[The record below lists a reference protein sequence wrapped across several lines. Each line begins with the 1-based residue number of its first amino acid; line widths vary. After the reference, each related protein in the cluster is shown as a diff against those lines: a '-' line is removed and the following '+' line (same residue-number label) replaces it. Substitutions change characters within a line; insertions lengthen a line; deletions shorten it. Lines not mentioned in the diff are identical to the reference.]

1 MNKLALDPITTE
13 IIQSSLQA
21 ACDEMFVAMRKTA
34 MSSIIY
40 EVLDFGTAVTDAK
53 GNIAASGAG
62 IPAFIAMCDKAV
74 QAVIKKY
81 DDSEIYEGDVFATND
96 PYNGGVTHLNDV
108 IVVMPVFSDGKKIA
122 WTANIAHWPDLGGMA
137 PGGISAD
144 ATEIFQ
150 EGLQL
155 PVIKMINAGK
165 PIQSV
170 IDIITANSRVPQ
182 YTLGDMWAAI
192 ASIRVG
198 EKRIKDIAN
207 KYGRDIFTE
216 SVKLFMDYGEHSSL
230 DALTKLPHG
239 TFHGEDLLDDGRKIQ
254 VDVTINE
261 KEFIVDL
268 RNNPEQDAGPNNASY
283 DGTVVSAQMAF
294 KGITSSNFVCN
305 AGTFRPLK
313 VICDEGSMFN
323 PVRPAA
329 QGIYYETDIRS
340 YDLIWKTIAH
350 LNPDKSSAG
359 SFASICGTFMGG
371 QHPDTGATFIIIE
384 PQVGGWGASSVND
397 GCNANFSAF
406 HGDTF
411 NTPAEI
417 SEARHGVYVDQMR
430 LTDEDGGE
438 GKYRGGKGIVM
449 DYRVR
454 SKNAWVSVAYT
465 RSKSLPWALDGGNEG
480 GSNYIEVIRKNGKKE
495 KYSVVTG
502 LALEPEDV
510 VRIHTGN
517 GGGCGKPEDRDK
529 RLIEEDLLNEYITPL
544 QAEKYYK
551 FKTKN

>member
-1 MNKLALDPITTE
+1 MNSIKNDPITTE

-40 EVLDFGTAVTDAK
+40 EVLDFGTAVTDSN

-81 DDSEIYEGDVFATND
+81 DSNHIKEGDVFATND

-108 IVVMPVFSDGKKIA
+108 IVVMPVFSQGERIA

-144 ATEIFQ
+144 AKEIFQ

-155 PVIKMINAGK
+155 PVIKMIENGK

-207 KYGRDIFTE
+207 KYGTEIFKN
-216 SVKLFMDYGEHSSL
+216 SVQQFMDYGERTSL
-230 DALTKLPHG
+230 DALSSLPHG
-239 TFHGEDLLDDGRKIQ
+239 TYHGEDLLDDGRKIQ
-254 VDVTINE
+254 VDVTIND

-268 RNNPEQDAGPNNASY
+268 RNNPEQDDGPNNASY

-294 KGITSSNFVCN
+294 KGITSSDFICN

-313 VICDEGSMFN
+313 VLCDEGSMFN

-340 YDLIWKTIAH
+340 YDLIWKTISH
-350 LNPDKSSAG
+350 LNPNKSSAG

-371 QHPDTGATFIIIE
+371 QHPDTGATLSLI
-384 PQVGGWGASSVND
+384 
-397 GCNANFSAF
+397 
-406 HGDTF
+406 H
-411 NTPAEI
+411 I
-417 SEARHGVYVDQMR
+417 SEP
-430 LTDEDGGE
+430 
-438 GKYRGGKGIVM
+438 
-449 DYRVR
+449 
-454 SKNAWVSVAYT
+454 T
-465 RSKSLPWALDGGNEG
+465 RP
-480 GSNYIEVIRKNGKKE
+480 
-495 KYSVVTG
+495 
-502 LALEPEDV
+502 
-510 VRIHTGN
+510 
-517 GGGCGKPEDRDK
+517 C
-529 RLIEEDLLNEYITPL
+529 
-544 QAEKYYK
+544 
-551 FKTKN
+551 

>member
-1 MNKLALDPITTE
+1 MAKKIDPITVE

-21 ACDEMFVAMRKTA
+21 ACDEMFIAMRKTA

-40 EVLDFGTAVTDAK
+40 EVLDFGTAVTDTN

-74 QAVIKKY
+74 QAVLKKFDDKDIKP
-81 DDSEIYEGDVFATND
+81 GDIFATND

-108 IVVMPVFSDGKKIA
+108 IVVMPVFSGNKRIA

-155 PVIKMINAGK
+155 PVIKMFNQGK

-170 IDIITANSRVPQ
+170 IDIIISNSRVPQ
-182 YTLGDMWAAI
+182 YTKGDMWAAI

-198 EKRIKDIAN
+198 EKRINDIAN
-207 KYGRDIFTE
+207 KYGRDIFE
-216 SVKLFMDYGEHSSL
+216 KSVDLFMQYGEQSSL
-230 DALTKLPHG
+230 DALKRLKNG
-239 TFHGEDLLDDGRKIQ
+239 TYYGEDFLDSGDKIQ
-254 VDVTINE
+254 VKVTVTN
-261 KEFIVDL
+261 KEFVVEL
-268 RNNPEQDAGPNNASY
+268 RNNPKQDKGPNNASY

-294 KGITSSNFVCN
+294 KGVTSSDFICN

-323 PVRPAA
+323 PTRPAA

-340 YDLIWKTIAH
+340 YDLIWKTISH
-350 LNPDKSSAG
+350 LNPDKSTAG

-371 QHPDTGATFIIIE
+371 THPDTNEPFIIIE
-384 PQVGGWGASSVND
+384 PQIGGWGASAAGD
-397 GCNANFSAF
+397 GMSANFSAF

-417 SEARHGVYVDQMR
+417 HEARHGLYVDQMR
-430 LTDEDGGE
+430 LNNQEGGE
-438 GKYRGGKGIVM
+438 GKYNGGKGIIM

-465 RSKSLPWALDGGNEG
+465 RSKTLPWSLKKGREG
-480 GSNYIEVIRKNGKKE
+480 SANYIEVIRKNKKIE

-502 LALEPEDV
+502 LSLQPGDI
-510 VRIHTGN
+510 VRIYTGN
-517 GGGCGKPEDRDK
+517 GGGYGDPKK
-529 RLIEEDLLNEYITPL
+529 RSLLKIKEDLLNQYITKE
-544 QAEKYYK
+544 QAKK
-551 FKTKN
+551 FFGFKA

>member
-1 MNKLALDPITTE
+1 MIKKNLDPITTE

-21 ACDEMFVAMRKTA
+21 ACDEMFIAMRKTA

-40 EVLDFGTAVTDAK
+40 EVLDFGTAVTDSD

-81 DDSEIYEGDVFATND
+81 DESDIKDGDVFATND

-108 IVVMPVFSDGKKIA
+108 IVVMPIFSLGERIA
-122 WTANIAHWPDLGGMA
+122 WSANIAHWPDLGGMA

-144 ATEIFQ
+144 AKEIFQ

-155 PVIKMINAGK
+155 PVIKMVDQGK
-165 PIQSV
+165 SIQSV

-207 KYGRDIFTE
+207 KYGTETFKE
-216 SVKLFMDYGEHSSL
+216 SVKLFMDYGELSSL
-230 DALTKLPHG
+230 DALKNLPKG
-239 TFHGEDLLDDGRKIQ
+239 TFHGEDLLDNGKKIQ
-254 VDVTINE
+254 VEVTITDS
-261 KEFIVDL
+261 EFLVDL
-268 RNNPEQDAGPNNASY
+268 RNNPEQDDGPNNASY

-294 KGITSSNFVCN
+294 KAISTGDFVCN

-313 VICDEGSMFN
+313 VLCDEGSMFN
-323 PVRPAA
+323 PIRPAA

-340 YDLIWKTIAH
+340 YDLIWKTISH
-350 LNPDKSSAG
+350 LNPDKSTAG

-384 PQVGGWGASSVND
+384 PQVGGWGAYSIGD

-430 LTDEDGGE
+430 LNDEEGGE
-438 GKYRGGKGIVM
+438 GKFRGGKGIIM
-449 DYRVR
+449 DYRIR

-465 RSKSLPWALDGGNEG
+465 RSKSLPWSLEGGREG
-480 GSNYIEVIRKNGKKE
+480 GSNYVEVIRKDGKVE

-502 LALEPEDV
+502 LSLEPEDV
-510 VRIHTGN
+510 VRIHTAN
-517 GGGCGKPEDRDK
+517 GGGYGNPLDRDIK
-529 RLIEEDLLNEYITPL
+529 LVENDLLNEYISPE
-544 QAEKYYK
+544 QARKYYNYK
-551 FKTKN
+551 KSI

>member
-1 MNKLALDPITTE
+1 MPKKIDPITVE

-21 ACDEMFVAMRKTA
+21 ACDEMFIAMRKTA

-40 EVLDFGTAVTDAK
+40 EVLDFGTAVTDTN

-74 QAVIKKY
+74 QAVLKKFDDKDIKP
-81 DDSEIYEGDVFATND
+81 GDIFATND

-108 IVVMPVFSDGKKIA
+108 IVVMPVFSGNKRIA

-155 PVIKMINAGK
+155 PVIKMFNQGK

-170 IDIITANSRVPQ
+170 IDIIISNSRVPQ
-182 YTLGDMWAAI
+182 YTKGDMWAAI

-198 EKRIKDIAN
+198 EKRINDIAN
-207 KYGRDIFTE
+207 KYGRDIFE
-216 SVKLFMDYGEHSSL
+216 KSVDLFMKYGEQSSL
-230 DALTKLPHG
+230 DALKRLKNG
-239 TFHGEDLLDDGRKIQ
+239 TYYGEDFLDSGDKIQ
-254 VDVTINE
+254 VKVTVTN

-268 RNNPEQDAGPNNASY
+268 RNNPKQDTGPNNASY

-294 KGITSSNFVCN
+294 KGVTSSDFICN

-323 PVRPAA
+323 PIRPAA

-340 YDLIWKTIAH
+340 YDLIWKTISH
-350 LNPDKSSAG
+350 LNPDKSTAG

-371 QHPDTGATFIIIE
+371 THPDTNEPFIIIE
-384 PQVGGWGASSVND
+384 PQIGGWGASAAGD
-397 GCNANFSAF
+397 GMSANFSAF

-417 SEARHGVYVDQMR
+417 HEARHGLYVDQMR
-430 LTDEDGGE
+430 LNNQEGGE
-438 GKYRGGKGIVM
+438 GKYNGGKGIIM

-465 RSKSLPWALDGGNEG
+465 RSKTLPWSLKKGREG
-480 GSNYIEVIRKNGKKE
+480 SANYIEVIRKNKKIE

-502 LALEPEDV
+502 LSLQPGDI
-510 VRIHTGN
+510 VRIYTGN
-517 GGGCGKPEDRDK
+517 GGGYGDPKK
-529 RLIEEDLLNEYITPL
+529 RSLSKIKEDLLNQYITKK
-544 QAEKYYK
+544 QAKK
-551 FKTKN
+551 FFGFKA

>member
-1 MNKLALDPITTE
+1 MNKKSLDPITVE

-21 ACDEMFVAMRKTA
+21 ACDEMFIAMRKTA

-40 EVLDFGTAVTDAK
+40 EVLDFGTAVTDSK

-74 QAVIKKY
+74 QAVIKKF
-81 DDSEIYEGDVFATND
+81 DDKEIYSGDVFATND

-108 IVVMPVFSDGKKIA
+108 IVVTPVFSENEIIA

-155 PVIKMINAGK
+155 PVIKMIEQGK

-170 IDIITANSRVPQ
+170 IDIILSNSRVPQ
-182 YTLGDMWAAI
+182 YTEGDMWAAI
-192 ASIRVG
+192 ASVRVG
-198 EKRIKDIAN
+198 EKRILEIAN
-207 KYGRDIFTE
+207 KYGKEIFKK
-216 SVKLFMDYGEHSSL
+216 SVNLFMDYGEKTSL
-230 DALTKLPHG
+230 DALQKLPAG
-239 TFHGEDLLDDGRKIQ
+239 KYKGEDFLDDGRKIQ
-254 VDVTINE
+254 VEVIIND

-268 RNNPEQDAGPNNASY
+268 RNNPEQDKGPNNASY

-294 KGITSSNFVCN
+294 KAITSSDFICN

-313 VICDEGSMFN
+313 VLCDEGSMFN
-323 PVRPAA
+323 PSRPAA

-340 YDLIWKTIAH
+340 YDLIWKTISS
-350 LNPDKSSAG
+350 LNPNKSTAG

-384 PQVGGWGASSVND
+384 PQIGGWGAYSSGD
-397 GCNANFSAF
+397 GMNANFSAF

-417 SEARHGVYVDQMR
+417 SEARHGVYVDQMK
-430 LTDEDGGE
+430 LNDESGGE
-438 GKYRGGKGIVM
+438 GKYRGGKGLIM
-449 DYRVR
+449 DYRIR
-454 SKNAWVSVAYT
+454 SDNAWISVAYT
-465 RSKSLPWALDGGNEG
+465 RSKTLPWSLEGGNEG
-480 GSNYIEVIRKNGKKE
+480 SPNYIEVIRKNGKVE

-502 LALEPEDV
+502 LTLEPEDV

-517 GGGCGKPEDRDK
+517 GGGYGRPEERDIK
-529 RLIEEDLLNEYITPL
+529 LIENDLLNEYITKE
-544 QAEKYYK
+544 QAQTIYKY
-551 FKTKN
+551 TK

>member
-1 MNKLALDPITTE
+1 MKKNLDPITVE

-40 EVLDFGTAVTDAK
+40 EVLDFGTAVTDTN

-62 IPAFIAMCDKAV
+62 IPAFIAMCDKAA
-74 QAVIKKY
+74 QAVIKKF
-81 DDSEIYEGDVFATND
+81 DSKDIREGDIFATND

-108 IVVMPVFSDGKKIA
+108 IVVTPIFCGGERIA
-122 WTANIAHWPDLGGMA
+122 WSANIAHWPDLGGMA

-155 PVIKMINAGK
+155 PVIKMIEQGK
-165 PIQSV
+165 PIRSV

-198 EKRIKDIAN
+198 EKRIIDIAK
-207 KYGRDIFTE
+207 KYGVETFKQ
-216 SVKLFMDYGEHSSL
+216 SVTLFMDYGEKASL
-230 DALTKLPHG
+230 GALSKLPEG

-254 VDVTINE
+254 VDVTVTKN
-261 KEFIVDL
+261 EFIVDL
-268 RNNPEQDAGPNNASY
+268 RNNPKQDEGPNNASY

-294 KGITSSNFVCN
+294 KGITSSDFVCN

-323 PVRPAA
+323 PIRPAA

-340 YDLIWKTIAH
+340 YDLIWKTISH
-350 LNPDKSSAG
+350 LNPEKSTAG

-371 QHPDTGATFIIIE
+371 QHPDTGAAFIIIE
-384 PQVGGWGASSVND
+384 PQVGGWGAYD
-397 GCNANFSAF
+397 GGDGMNANFSAF

-430 LTDEDGGE
+430 LTEEDGGE
-438 GKYRGGKGIVM
+438 GKFRGGKGIIM

-454 SKNAWVSVAYT
+454 SKNAWLSVAYT
-465 RSKSLPWALDGGNEG
+465 RSKSLPWSLEG
-480 GSNYIEVIRKNGKKE
+480 GREGGPNYVEIIRKDGKKE
-495 KYSVVTG
+495 RYSVITV
-502 LALEPEDV
+502 LPLEPEDV

-517 GGGCGKPEDRDK
+517 GGGYGNPHDRDIK
-529 RLIEEDLLNEYITPL
+529 LIENDLLNEYITL
-544 QAEKYYK
+544 EQASKYYNYK
-551 FKTKN
+551 K

>member
-1 MNKLALDPITTE
+1 MPKKIDPITVE

-21 ACDEMFVAMRKTA
+21 ACDEMFIAMRKTA

-40 EVLDFGTAVTDAK
+40 EVLDFGTAVTDTN

-74 QAVIKKY
+74 QAVLKKFDDKDIKP
-81 DDSEIYEGDVFATND
+81 GDIFATND

-108 IVVMPVFSDGKKIA
+108 IVVMPVFSGNKRIA

-155 PVIKMINAGK
+155 PVIKMFNQGK

-170 IDIITANSRVPQ
+170 IDIIISNSRVPQ
-182 YTLGDMWAAI
+182 YTKGDMWAAI

-198 EKRIKDIAN
+198 EKRINDIAN
-207 KYGRDIFTE
+207 KYGRDIFE
-216 SVKLFMDYGEHSSL
+216 KSVDLFMKYGEQSSL
-230 DALTKLPHG
+230 DALKRLKNG
-239 TFHGEDLLDDGRKIQ
+239 TYYGEDFLDSGDKIQ
-254 VDVTINE
+254 VKVTVTN

-268 RNNPEQDAGPNNASY
+268 RNNPKQDTGPNNASY

-294 KGITSSNFVCN
+294 KGVTSSDFICN

-323 PVRPAA
+323 PIRPAA

-340 YDLIWKTIAH
+340 YDLIWKTISH
-350 LNPDKSSAG
+350 LNPDKSTAG

-371 QHPDTGATFIIIE
+371 THPDTNEPFIIIE
-384 PQVGGWGASSVND
+384 PQIGGWGASAAGD
-397 GCNANFSAF
+397 GMSANFSAF

-417 SEARHGVYVDQMR
+417 HEARHGLYVDQMR
-430 LTDEDGGE
+430 LNNHEGGE
-438 GKYRGGKGIVM
+438 GKYNGGKGIIM

-465 RSKSLPWALDGGNEG
+465 RSKTLPWSLKKGREG
-480 GSNYIEVIRKNGKKE
+480 SANYIEVIRKNKKIE

-502 LALEPEDV
+502 LSLQPGDI
-510 VRIHTGN
+510 VRIYTGN
-517 GGGCGKPEDRDK
+517 GGGYGDPKK
-529 RLIEEDLLNEYITPL
+529 RSLSKIKEDLLNQYITKK
-544 QAEKYYK
+544 QAKK
-551 FKTKN
+551 FFGFKA

>member
-1 MNKLALDPITTE
+1 MTKKIDPITVE

-21 ACDEMFVAMRKTA
+21 ACDEMFIAMRKTA

-40 EVLDFGTAVTDAK
+40 EVLDFGTAVTDTN

-74 QAVIKKY
+74 QAVLKKFDDKDIKP
-81 DDSEIYEGDVFATND
+81 GDIFATND

-108 IVVMPVFSDGKKIA
+108 IVVMPVFSGNKRIA

-155 PVIKMINAGK
+155 PVIKMFNQGK

-170 IDIITANSRVPQ
+170 IDIIISNSRVPQ
-182 YTLGDMWAAI
+182 YTKGDMWAAI

-198 EKRIKDIAN
+198 EKRINDIAN
-207 KYGRDIFTE
+207 KYGRDIFE
-216 SVKLFMDYGEHSSL
+216 KSVDLFMKYGEQSSL
-230 DALTKLPHG
+230 DALKRLKNG
-239 TFHGEDLLDDGRKIQ
+239 TYYGEDFLDSGDKIQ
-254 VDVTINE
+254 VKVTVTN

-268 RNNPEQDAGPNNASY
+268 RNNPKQDTGPNNASY

-294 KGITSSNFVCN
+294 KGVTSSDFICN

-323 PVRPAA
+323 PIRPAA

-340 YDLIWKTIAH
+340 YDLIWKTISH
-350 LNPDKSSAG
+350 LNPDKSTAG

-371 QHPDTGATFIIIE
+371 THPDTNEPFIIIE
-384 PQVGGWGASSVND
+384 PQIGGWGASAAGD
-397 GCNANFSAF
+397 GMSANFSAF

-417 SEARHGVYVDQMR
+417 HEARHGLYVDQMR
-430 LTDEDGGE
+430 LNNQEGGE
-438 GKYRGGKGIVM
+438 GKYNGGKGIIM

-465 RSKSLPWALDGGNEG
+465 RSKTLPWSLKKGREG
-480 GSNYIEVIRKNGKKE
+480 SANYIEVIRKNKKIE

-502 LALEPEDV
+502 VSLQPGDI
-510 VRIHTGN
+510 VRIYTGN
-517 GGGCGKPEDRDK
+517 GGGYGDPKK
-529 RLIEEDLLNEYITPL
+529 RSLSKIKEDLLNQYITKK
-544 QAEKYYK
+544 QAKK
-551 FKTKN
+551 FFGFKA

>member
-1 MNKLALDPITTE
+1 MAKKIDPITVE

-21 ACDEMFVAMRKTA
+21 ACDEMFIAMRKTA

-40 EVLDFGTAVTDAK
+40 EVLDFGTAVTDTN

-74 QAVIKKY
+74 QAVLKKFDDKDIKP
-81 DDSEIYEGDVFATND
+81 GDIFATND

-108 IVVMPVFSDGKKIA
+108 IVVMPVFSGNKRIA

-155 PVIKMINAGK
+155 PVIKMFNQGK

-170 IDIITANSRVPQ
+170 IDIIISNSRVPQ
-182 YTLGDMWAAI
+182 YTKGDMWAAI

-198 EKRIKDIAN
+198 EKRINDIAN
-207 KYGRDIFTE
+207 KYGRDIFE
-216 SVKLFMDYGEHSSL
+216 KSVDLFMKYGEQSSL
-230 DALTKLPHG
+230 DALKRLKNG
-239 TFHGEDLLDDGRKIQ
+239 TYYGEDFLDSGDKIQ
-254 VDVTINE
+254 VKVTVTN

-268 RNNPEQDAGPNNASY
+268 RNNPKQDTGPNNASY

-294 KGITSSNFVCN
+294 KGVTSSDFICN

-323 PVRPAA
+323 PIRPAA

-340 YDLIWKTIAH
+340 YDLIWKTISH
-350 LNPDKSSAG
+350 LNPDKSTAG

-371 QHPDTGATFIIIE
+371 THPDTNEPFIIIE
-384 PQVGGWGASSVND
+384 PQIGGWGASAAGD
-397 GCNANFSAF
+397 GMSANFSAF

-417 SEARHGVYVDQMR
+417 HEARHGLYVDQMR
-430 LTDEDGGE
+430 LNNQEGGE
-438 GKYRGGKGIVM
+438 GKYNGGKGIIM

-465 RSKSLPWALDGGNEG
+465 RSKTLPWSLKKGREG
-480 GSNYIEVIRKNGKKE
+480 SANYIEVIRKNKKIE

-502 LALEPEDV
+502 LSLQPGDI
-510 VRIHTGN
+510 VRIYTGN
-517 GGGCGKPEDRDK
+517 GGGYGDPKK
-529 RLIEEDLLNEYITPL
+529 RSLSKIKEDLLNQYITKK
-544 QAEKYYK
+544 QAKK
-551 FKTKN
+551 FFGFKA

>member
-1 MNKLALDPITTE
+1 MNKQNLDPITTE

-74 QAVIKKY
+74 QAVIKKFN
-81 DDSEIYEGDVFATND
+81 DSEINEGDVFATND

-108 IVVMPVFSDGKKIA
+108 IVVMPVFSEGKKIA

-155 PVIKMINAGK
+155 PVIKIINEGK
-165 PIQSV
+165 SIQSV

-207 KYGRDIFTE
+207 KYGKNIFE
-216 SVKLFMDYGEHSSL
+216 DSVKLFMDYGEKSSL
-230 DALTKLPHG
+230 GSLSKLPHG
-239 TFHGEDLLDDGRKIQ
+239 TYHGEDLLDDGRKIQ

-261 KEFIVDL
+261 NEFIVDL
-268 RNNPEQDAGPNNASY
+268 RNNPKQDAGPNNASY

-294 KGITSSNFVCN
+294 KGITSSDFVCN

-313 VICDEGSMFN
+313 VLCDEGSMFN

-340 YDLIWKTIAH
+340 YDLIWKTISH

-384 PQVGGWGASSVND
+384 PQVGGWGASSVGD

-430 LTDEDGGE
+430 LNDEDGGE
-438 GKYRGGKGIVM
+438 GKFRGGKGIVM

-465 RSKSLPWALDGGNEG
+465 RSKSLPWSLDDGNEG
-480 GSNYIEVIRKNGKKE
+480 GPNYIEVIRKNGDKE

-502 LALEPEDV
+502 LSLEPEDV

-517 GGGCGKPEDRDK
+517 GGGCGKPEERERK
-529 RLIEEDLLNEYITPL
+529 LIEEDLLNEYITPQ

-551 FKTKN
+551 FKNKN

>member
-1 MNKLALDPITTE
+1 MTKKIDPITVE

-21 ACDEMFVAMRKTA
+21 ACDEMFIAMRKTA

-40 EVLDFGTAVTDAK
+40 EVLDFGTAVTDTN

-74 QAVIKKY
+74 QAVLKKFDDKDIKP
-81 DDSEIYEGDVFATND
+81 GDIFATND

-108 IVVMPVFSDGKKIA
+108 IVVMPVFSGNKRIA

-155 PVIKMINAGK
+155 PVIKMFNQGK

-170 IDIITANSRVPQ
+170 IDIIISNSRVPQ
-182 YTLGDMWAAI
+182 YTKGDMWAAI

-198 EKRIKDIAN
+198 EKRINDIAN
-207 KYGRDIFTE
+207 KYGRDIFE
-216 SVKLFMDYGEHSSL
+216 KSVDLFMKYGEQSSL
-230 DALTKLPHG
+230 DALKRLKNG
-239 TFHGEDLLDDGRKIQ
+239 TYYGEDFLDSGDKIQ
-254 VDVTINE
+254 VKVTVTN

-268 RNNPEQDAGPNNASY
+268 RNNPKQDTGPNNASY

-294 KGITSSNFVCN
+294 KGVTSSDFICN

-323 PVRPAA
+323 PIRPAA

-340 YDLIWKTIAH
+340 YDLIWKTISH
-350 LNPDKSSAG
+350 LNPDKSTAG

-371 QHPDTGATFIIIE
+371 THPDTNEPFIIIE
-384 PQVGGWGASSVND
+384 PQIGGWGASAAGD
-397 GCNANFSAF
+397 GMSANFSAF

-417 SEARHGVYVDQMR
+417 HEARHGLYVDQMR
-430 LTDEDGGE
+430 LNNQEGGE
-438 GKYRGGKGIVM
+438 GKYNGGKGIIM

-465 RSKSLPWALDGGNEG
+465 RSKTLPWSLKKGREG
-480 GSNYIEVIRKNGKKE
+480 SANYIEVIRKNKKIE

-502 LALEPEDV
+502 LSLQPGDI
-510 VRIHTGN
+510 VRIYTGN
-517 GGGCGKPEDRDK
+517 GGGYGDPKK
-529 RLIEEDLLNEYITPL
+529 RSLSKIKEDLLNQYITKK
-544 QAEKYYK
+544 QAKK
-551 FKTKN
+551 FFGFKA

>member
-1 MNKLALDPITTE
+1 MNQLNLDPITTE

-40 EVLDFGTAVTDAK
+40 EVLDFGTAVTDSN

-81 DDSEIYEGDVFATND
+81 DSADIKDGDVFATND

-108 IVVMPVFSDGKKIA
+108 IVVMPVFSQGERIA

-144 ATEIFQ
+144 AKEIFQ

-155 PVIKMINAGK
+155 PVIQMINQGK

-207 KYGRDIFTE
+207 KYGKDVFKE
-216 SVKLFMDYGEHSSL
+216 SVQLFMNYGERASL
-230 DALTKLPHG
+230 DALSKLPHG

-254 VDVTINE
+254 VEVTIND

-294 KGITSSNFVCN
+294 KGITSSDFVCN

-323 PVRPAA
+323 PIRPAA

-340 YDLIWKTIAH
+340 YDLIWKTISH
-350 LNPDKSSAG
+350 LNPDKSAAG

-384 PQVGGWGASSVND
+384 PQVGGWGASSISD

-438 GKYRGGKGIVM
+438 GKFRGGKGIVM
-449 DYRVR
+449 DYRIR
-454 SKNAWVSVAYT
+454 SSNAWVSVAYT
-465 RSKSLPWALDGGNEG
+465 RSKSLPWSLEGGNEG
-480 GSNYIEVIRKNGKKE
+480 GSNYIEHIKKDGTIN

-502 LALEPEDV
+502 LSLEPEDII
-510 VRIHTGN
+510 RIHTAN
-517 GGGCGKPEDRDK
+517 GGGYGKPEERDRN
-529 RLIEEDLLNEYITPL
+529 LIEDDILNEYITPQ
-544 QAEKYYK
+544 QAKKYYNYGK
-551 FKTKN
+551 

>member
-1 MNKLALDPITTE
+1 MKKEIDPITTE

-21 ACDEMFVAMRKTA
+21 ACDEMFIAMRKTA

-40 EVLDFGTAVTDAK
+40 EVLDFGTAITDSD

-81 DDSEIYEGDVFATND
+81 DNSDIKEGDVFATND

-108 IVVMPVFSDGKKIA
+108 IVVMPIFSSGERIA
-122 WTANIAHWPDLGGMA
+122 WSANIAHWPDLGGMA

-144 ATEIFQ
+144 AKEIFQ

-155 PVIKMINAGK
+155 PVIKMIEKGK

-170 IDIITANSRVPQ
+170 IDIITANSRIPQ

-198 EKRIKDIAN
+198 EIRIKEIAN
-207 KYGRDIFTE
+207 KYGTE
-216 SVKLFMDYGEHSSL
+216 TFKQSVQLFMDYGEQASL
-230 DALTKLPHG
+230 DSLKKLPKG
-239 TFHGEDLLDDGRKIQ
+239 TFYGEDLLDDGKKIQ
-254 VDVTINE
+254 VKVTITD
-261 KEFIVDL
+261 KEFLVDL
-268 RNNPEQDAGPNNASY
+268 RNNPKQDDGPNNASL
-283 DGTVVSAQMAF
+283 DGTIVSAQMAF
-294 KGITSSNFVCN
+294 KSISTGDFVCN

-313 VICDEGSMFN
+313 VIADEGSMFN
-323 PVRPAA
+323 PTRPAA

-340 YDLIWKTIAH
+340 YDLIWKAISG
-350 LNPDKSSAG
+350 LNPEKSTAG

-384 PQVGGWGASSVND
+384 PQVGGWGAYSKGD

-430 LTDEDGGE
+430 LNDEDGGE
-438 GKYRGGKGIVM
+438 GKFRGGKGIIM
-449 DYRVR
+449 DYRIR
-454 SKNAWVSVAYT
+454 SKNAWVTVAYT
-465 RSKSLPWALDGGNEG
+465 RSKSLPWALQGGNEG
-480 GSNYIEVIRKNGKKE
+480 APNYIEHIKKDGTIN
-495 KYSVVTG
+495 KYSVITG
-502 LALEPEDV
+502 LTLEPEDII
-510 VRIHTGN
+510 RIHTGS
-517 GGGCGKPEDRDK
+517 GGGFGKPEDRDSK
-529 RLIEEDLLNEYITPL
+529 LIEEDLLNEYITFE
-544 QAEKYYK
+544 QAKKFYNYK
-551 FKTKN
+551 K

>member
-1 MNKLALDPITTE
+1 MTKKIDPITVE

-21 ACDEMFVAMRKTA
+21 ACDEMFIAMRKTA

-40 EVLDFGTAVTDAK
+40 EVLDFGTAVTDTN

-74 QAVIKKY
+74 QAVLKKFDDKDIKP
-81 DDSEIYEGDVFATND
+81 GDIFATND

-108 IVVMPVFSDGKKIA
+108 IVVMPVFSGNKRIA

-155 PVIKMINAGK
+155 PVIKMFNQGK

-170 IDIITANSRVPQ
+170 IDIIISNSRVPQ
-182 YTLGDMWAAI
+182 YTKGDMWAAI

-198 EKRIKDIAN
+198 EKRINDIAN
-207 KYGRDIFTE
+207 KYGRDIFE
-216 SVKLFMDYGEHSSL
+216 KSVDLFMQYGEQSSL
-230 DALTKLPHG
+230 DALKRLKNG
-239 TFHGEDLLDDGRKIQ
+239 TYYGEDFLDSGDKIQ
-254 VDVTINE
+254 VKVTVTN

-268 RNNPEQDAGPNNASY
+268 RNNPKQDTGPNNASY

-294 KGITSSNFVCN
+294 KGVTSSDFICN

-323 PVRPAA
+323 PIRPAA

-340 YDLIWKTIAH
+340 YDLIWKTISH
-350 LNPDKSSAG
+350 LNPDKSTAG

-371 QHPDTGATFIIIE
+371 THPDTNEPFIIIE
-384 PQVGGWGASSVND
+384 PQIGGWGASAAGD
-397 GCNANFSAF
+397 GMSANFSAF

-417 SEARHGVYVDQMR
+417 HEARHGLYVDQMR
-430 LTDEDGGE
+430 LNNQEGGE
-438 GKYRGGKGIVM
+438 GKYNGGKGIIM

-465 RSKSLPWALDGGNEG
+465 RSKTLPWSLKKGREG
-480 GSNYIEVIRKNGKKE
+480 SANYIEVIRKNKKIE

-502 LALEPEDV
+502 LSLQPGDI
-510 VRIHTGN
+510 VRIYTGN
-517 GGGCGKPEDRDK
+517 GGGYGDPKK
-529 RLIEEDLLNEYITPL
+529 RSLSKIKEDLLNQYITKK
-544 QAEKYYK
+544 QAKK
-551 FKTKN
+551 FFGFKA

>member
-1 MNKLALDPITTE
+1 MNKKNLDPITTE

-40 EVLDFGTAVTDAK
+40 EVLDFGTAVTDSK

-74 QAVIKKY
+74 QAVIKKF
-81 DDSEIYEGDVFATND
+81 DTSEIKEGDVFATND

-108 IVVMPVFSDGKKIA
+108 IVVMPVFSEGERIA

-144 ATEIFQ
+144 AKEIFQ

-155 PVIKMINAGK
+155 PVIKMINEGK

-198 EKRIKDIAN
+198 EKRIRDISN
-207 KYGRDIFTE
+207 KYGKEVFKQ
-216 SVKLFMDYGEHSSL
+216 SVQLFMNYGERSSL
-230 DALTKLPHG
+230 DALLNLPHG

-254 VDVTINE
+254 VDVTITD

-294 KGITSSNFVCN
+294 KGVTSSDFICN

-323 PVRPAA
+323 PKRPAA
-329 QGIYYETDIRS
+329 QGIYYETDIRC
-340 YDLIWKTIAH
+340 YDLIWKTISH
-350 LNPDKSSAG
+350 LNPDKSAAG

-384 PQVGGWGASSVND
+384 PQVGGWGGSSIYD

-438 GKYRGGKGIVM
+438 GKFRGGKGIVM

-454 SKNAWVSVAYT
+454 SKNAWITVSYT
-465 RSKSLPWALDGGNEG
+465 RSKSLPWALEGGNEG
-480 GSNYIEVIRKNGKKE
+480 GPNYIEIIRKDGEKE

-502 LALEPEDV
+502 LTLEPEDV

-517 GGGCGKPEDRDK
+517 GGGYGNPEERDK
-529 RLIEEDLLNEYITPL
+529 KLIEDDLLNEYITPE
-544 QAEKYYK
+544 QAQKYYK
-551 FKTKN
+551 YKQ

>member
-1 MNKLALDPITTE
+1 MPKKIDPITVE

-21 ACDEMFVAMRKTA
+21 ACDEMFIAMRKTA

-40 EVLDFGTAVTDAK
+40 EVLDFGTAVTDSN

-74 QAVIKKY
+74 QAVLNKFDDKEIKP
-81 DDSEIYEGDVFATND
+81 GDIFATND

-108 IVVMPVFSDGKKIA
+108 IVVMPVFSGKKRIA

-155 PVIKMINAGK
+155 PVIKMFNQGK

-170 IDIITANSRVPQ
+170 IDIIISNSRVPQ
-182 YTLGDMWAAI
+182 YTKGDMWAAI

-198 EKRIKDIAN
+198 EKRIRDIAE
-207 KYGRDIFTE
+207 KYGRETFE
-216 SVKLFMDYGEHSSL
+216 KSVELFMEYGEKSSL
-230 DALTKLPHG
+230 DALKKLKNG
-239 TFHGEDLLDDGRKIQ
+239 TYYGEDILDNGEKIQ
-254 VDVTINE
+254 VKVTITN

-268 RNNPEQDAGPNNASY
+268 RNNPKQDSGPNNASY

-294 KGITSSNFVCN
+294 KGVTSSDFICN

-323 PVRPAA
+323 PTRPAA

-340 YDLIWKTIAH
+340 YDLIWKTISH
-350 LNPDKSSAG
+350 LNPDKSTAG

-371 QHPDTGATFIIIE
+371 THPDTNEPFIIIE
-384 PQVGGWGASSVND
+384 PQIGGWGASAGGD
-397 GCNANFSAF
+397 GMSANFSAF

-417 SEARHGVYVDQMR
+417 HEARHGLYVDQMR
-430 LTDEDGGE
+430 LNNQEGGE
-438 GKYRGGKGIVM
+438 GKYNGGKGIIM

-465 RSKSLPWALDGGNEG
+465 RSKTLPWSLKNGREG
-480 GSNYIEVIRKNGKKE
+480 SANYIEVIRKNKKIE

-502 LALEPEDV
+502 LGLQPGDI
-510 VRIHTGN
+510 VRIYTGN
-517 GGGCGKPEDRDK
+517 GGGFGDPKSRDK
-529 RLIEEDLLNEYITPL
+529 KLIENDLLNEYITIE
-544 QAEKYYK
+544 QAEKNYNYK
-551 FKTKN
+551 K

>member
-1 MNKLALDPITTE
+1 MKKNLDPITVE

-40 EVLDFGTAVTDAK
+40 EVLDFGTAVTDTN

-62 IPAFIAMCDKAV
+62 IPAFIAMCDKAA
-74 QAVIKKY
+74 QAVIKKF
-81 DDSEIYEGDVFATND
+81 DSKDIIEGDIFATND

-108 IVVMPVFSDGKKIA
+108 IVVTPIFCGGERIA
-122 WTANIAHWPDLGGMA
+122 WSANIAHWPDLGGMA

-155 PVIKMINAGK
+155 PVIKMIEQGK
-165 PIQSV
+165 PIRSV

-198 EKRIKDIAN
+198 EKRIIDIAK
-207 KYGRDIFTE
+207 KYGVETFKQ
-216 SVKLFMDYGEHSSL
+216 SVTLFMDYGEKASL
-230 DALTKLPHG
+230 GALSKLPEG

-254 VDVTINE
+254 VDVTVTKN
-261 KEFIVDL
+261 EFIVDL
-268 RNNPEQDAGPNNASY
+268 RNNPKQDEGPNNASY

-294 KGITSSNFVCN
+294 KGITSSDFVCN

-323 PVRPAA
+323 PIRPAA

-340 YDLIWKTIAH
+340 YDLIWKTISH
-350 LNPDKSSAG
+350 LNPEKSTAG

-384 PQVGGWGASSVND
+384 PQVGGWGAYDEGD
-397 GCNANFSAF
+397 GMNANFSAF

-430 LTDEDGGE
+430 LTEEDGGE
-438 GKYRGGKGIVM
+438 GKFRGGKGIIM

-454 SKNAWVSVAYT
+454 SKNAWLSVAYT
-465 RSKSLPWALDGGNEG
+465 RSKSLPWSLEG
-480 GSNYIEVIRKNGKKE
+480 GREGGPNYVEIIRKDGKKE
-495 KYSVVTG
+495 RYSVITV
-502 LALEPEDV
+502 LPLEPEDV

-517 GGGCGKPEDRDK
+517 GGGYGNPHDRDIK
-529 RLIEEDLLNEYITPL
+529 LIENDLLNEYITL
-544 QAEKYYK
+544 EQASKYYNYK
-551 FKTKN
+551 K

>member
-1 MNKLALDPITTE
+1 MNKKNLDPITTE

-74 QAVIKKY
+74 QAVIKKFN
-81 DDSEIYEGDVFATND
+81 DSEINEGDVFATND

-108 IVVMPVFSDGKKIA
+108 IVVMPVFSEGKKIA

-155 PVIKMINAGK
+155 PVIKIINEGK
-165 PIQSV
+165 SIQSV

-207 KYGRDIFTE
+207 KYGKNIFE
-216 SVKLFMDYGEHSSL
+216 DSVKLFMDYGEKSSL
-230 DALTKLPHG
+230 GALSKLPNG
-239 TFHGEDLLDDGRKIQ
+239 TYHGEDLLDDGRKIQ

-261 KEFIVDL
+261 NEFIVDL

-294 KGITSSNFVCN
+294 KGITSSDFVCN

-313 VICDEGSMFN
+313 VLCDEGSMFN

-340 YDLIWKTIAH
+340 YDLIWKTISH

-384 PQVGGWGASSVND
+384 PQVGGWGASSVGD

-430 LTDEDGGE
+430 LNDEDGGE
-438 GKYRGGKGIVM
+438 GKFRGGKGIVM

-465 RSKSLPWALDGGNEG
+465 RSKSLPWSLDDGNEG
-480 GSNYIEVIRKNGKKE
+480 GPNYIEVIRKNGDKE

-502 LALEPEDV
+502 LSLEPEDV

-517 GGGCGKPEDRDK
+517 GGGCGKPEEREK
-529 RLIEEDLLNEYITPL
+529 KLVEEDLLNEYITPQ

-551 FKTKN
+551 FKNKN

>member
-1 MNKLALDPITTE
+1 MNSIKNDPITTE

-40 EVLDFGTAVTDAK
+40 EVLDFGTAVTDSN

-81 DDSEIYEGDVFATND
+81 DSNQIKEGDVFATND

-108 IVVMPVFSDGKKIA
+108 IVVMPVFSQGERIA

-144 ATEIFQ
+144 AKEIFQ

-155 PVIKMINAGK
+155 PVIKMIENGK

-207 KYGRDIFTE
+207 KYGTEIFKN
-216 SVKLFMDYGEHSSL
+216 SVQQFMDYGERTSL
-230 DALTKLPHG
+230 DALSSLPHG
-239 TFHGEDLLDDGRKIQ
+239 TYHGEDLLDDGRKIQ
-254 VDVTINE
+254 VDVTIND

-268 RNNPEQDAGPNNASY
+268 RNNPEQDDGPNNASY

-294 KGITSSNFVCN
+294 KGITSSDFICN

-313 VICDEGSMFN
+313 VLCDEGSMFN

-340 YDLIWKTIAH
+340 YDLIWKTISH
-350 LNPDKSSAG
+350 LNPNKSSAG

-384 PQVGGWGASSVND
+384 PQVGGWGASSVSD
-397 GCNANFSAF
+397 GCSANFSAF

-438 GKYRGGKGIVM
+438 GKFRGGKGIVM

-465 RSKSLPWALDGGNEG
+465 RSKSLPWALDGGN
-480 GSNYIEVIRKNGKKE
+480 
-495 KYSVVTG
+495 
-502 LALEPEDV
+502 D
-510 VRIHTGN
+510 
-517 GGGCGKPEDRDK
+517 C
-529 RLIEEDLLNEYITPL
+529 LLYTSDAADE
-544 QAEKYYK
+544 
-551 FKTKN
+551 